1 MRKKLPPRVVGIYQD
16 RSRFRLVVCEDGKR
30 RSLILESREEAEHK
44 AKEIAATL
52 QQPRLRLSV
61 ADALVEWSRERLLSG
76 RYKPLT
82 LREQEARLRSFLVD
96 VLAQPMDA
104 ISAERAEQVCT
115 DAALR
120 PCRKS
125 GKPPAA
131 ASQRL
136 YLKLCRALFAWA
148 MARGH
153 CRSNPFA
160 NIKPSLVS
168 PPSKPLPQ
176 VEDARRFLDVAIAH
190 FEQTAEALAIGAATA
205 LLLGLRTGEVLGC
218 TVHDLQADG
227 QVLCISRG
235 RHSKDRQSLEV
246 PAVLRP
252 YLQSIV
258 AGRSGDEPLFA
269 RRRPGGARTRQ
280 FLHTLVLRLCQKADV
295 PPMCIDRLRG
305 LFAQLGQRSAA
316 VPHAVAASLGHGMW
330 PAARSIPAQSDLG
343 LAAAT
348 HSDAAS
354 YSRSEPAPVSS
365 QAAAPPTS
373 AGEASALGKL
383 SAEQILAALAPETL
397 RRLRVLLLATAVAP
411 GAVVSAEDPDADP
424 ERPAIAARP
433 VERGYGSIPSNRKGT
448 RLTVRP

>member
-16 RSRFRLVVCEDGKR
+16 RSRFRLVICEDGKR

-52 QQPRLRLSV
+52 QQPRPRLSV

-104 ISAERAEQVCT
+104 ISAERAEQVSA

-148 MARGH
+148 MARGY

-246 PAVLRP
+246 PTVLRP

-330 PAARSIPAQSDLG
+330 PARSIPAQSDHG
-343 LAAAT
+343 AAAAMQR
-348 HSDAAS
+348 DEAP
-354 YSRSEPAPVSS
+354 YSRSEPASVSS
-365 QAAAPPTS
+365 QSAALPAS
-373 AGEASALGKL
+373 AGEASSLGKL
-383 SAEQILAALAPETL
+383 SAEEIVAALAPETL
-397 RRLRVLLLATAVAP
+397 HRLRVLLLATAVAP
-411 GAVVSAEDPDADP
+411 SAVVSREDSDADP
-424 ERPAIAARP
+424 ARPAIAARP
-433 VERGYGSIPSNRKGT
+433 VERSYSSIPSNRKGT